1 MTIRPWLAAGLS
13 VTALA
18 VAPAAWS
25 QAQPAFAGAWTGV
38 LETSEPVWVEL
49 VFEPGPRA
57 RVKTRPVNQ
66 ALGGERLKPSAL
78 RIEGDTVHI
87 EFRQI
92 SGVFEGRLTNSG
104 RIDGVWR
111 QPDETVRVSLYR
123 QGGPARSS
131 PRPPPSPTGR

>member
-1 MTIRPWLAAGLS
+1 MTIRPWLAAGLA
-13 VTALA
+13 VTVLA

-25 QAQPAFAGAWTGV
+25 QPAFAGAWTGV
-38 LETSEPVWVEL
+38 LQTAEPVWVEL

-66 ALGGERLKPSAL
+66 ARGGDRLKPSAL

-123 QGGPARSS
+123 QGGPARG
-131 PRPPPSPTGR
+131 PAPPPPSPSGR

>member
-1 MTIRPWLAAGLS
+1 MTIRPWLTAGMVATVLAA
-13 VTALA
+13 
-18 VAPAAWS
+18 APAARS
-25 QAQPAFAGAWTGV
+25 QSAFAGAWTGV

-66 ALGGERLKPSAL
+66 AFGGDRLKPSAL
-78 RIEGDTVHI
+78 RIEGDTLHM

-111 QPDETVRVSLYR
+111 QSDESVRVSLYR
-123 QGGPARSS
+123 QGGPARPS
-131 PRPPPSPTGR
+131 PHSPPSPGR